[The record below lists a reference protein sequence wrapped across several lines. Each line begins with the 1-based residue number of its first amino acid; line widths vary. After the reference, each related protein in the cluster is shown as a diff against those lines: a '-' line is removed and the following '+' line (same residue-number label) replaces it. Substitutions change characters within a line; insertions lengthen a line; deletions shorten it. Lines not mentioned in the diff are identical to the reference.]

1 MARAFR
7 YGDFVR
13 EVTINQRFVSYENL
27 VPKVEFDAEG
37 REIPHVPPPL
47 KPRPIDV
54 YRLLTPYVGMRLG
67 DQLKAVVPLAA
78 YLVLF
83 QIVILRQDITDSGM
97 LTGGL
102 IAVIIGL
109 MLFMEGLKLGLMPF
123 AESIGNKL
131 PKKSSLKFVLF
142 IAFLLGIS
150 VTLAEPAIGALQAVG
165 AIVNVER
172 APYLYELLNNRTG
185 TLILCVGIG
194 VGLAA
199 VVGTLRFLYGWS
211 LKPLIY
217 MTLVPTLALTVLIM
231 GDPELSKVLA
241 LAWDSGAVTT
251 GPVTVP
257 LVLALGIGITAA
269 AGKGTTSLSGFGIV
283 TLASL
288 FPIIA
293 VMSLSLYVA
302 SVIEPETIIAAAKAA
317 TGDIGGPSWYDIT
330 PFAEIVAGFRAI
342 VPLVLFLMAIMTYVL
357 KDKISNA
364 GIVHYGLVLC
374 LLGMIVFNIGLSYG
388 LANLGGQSGGLVPAA
403 FTSVDGVDGSPLFEF
418 SVGVAVALFFAWA
431 LGFGATLAEPAL
443 NALGMT
449 VENLTNGAFKKRLL
463 MYAVSLGVG
472 FGIAI
477 GVLKI
482 IFVIPIAYLLIPGYL
497 IAVVLTFFSSEEFV
511 NVAWDSA
518 GVTTG
523 PVTVPLVLAM
533 GLGFGNAVNSVE
545 GFGILSMAS
554 ICPIISVLGTGI
566 WIQVYA
572 KIRKARKHR
581 EKTQGAIETG
591 EIIT

>member
-1 MARAFR
+1 MERKFR

-13 EVTINQRFVSYENL
+13 EVTINQKSLSYENL
-27 VPKVEFDAEG
+27 TPKPKYDEQG
-37 REIPHVPPPL
+37 NQIPYVPPPL
-47 KPRPIDV
+47 KPNAKDV
-54 YRLLTPYVGMRLG
+54 YRLLTPYVGIRLA

-83 QIVILRQDITDSGM
+83 QVIILRQHISDSWI
-97 LTGGL
+97 LTGGM

-131 PKKSSLKFVLF
+131 PKKSSLRFVLF
-142 IAFLLGIS
+142 ISFLLGIG

-165 AIVNVER
+165 SIVSVER
-172 APYLYELLNNRTG
+172 APYLYEILNNRSG
-185 TLILCVGIG
+185 TLVLCVGIG

-217 MTLVPTLALTVLIM
+217 MTLMPTLGLTIYIM
-231 GDPELSKVLA
+231 RDPELAKVLG

-257 LVLALGIGITAA
+257 LVLALGIGITSA

-288 FPIIA
+288 FPIIS
-293 VMSLSLYVA
+293 VMLLSLYVA
-302 SVIEPETIIAAAKAA
+302 STTDSASIIAAA
-317 TGDIGGPSWYDIT
+317 TSGPSLAMAKSWVELT
-330 PFAEIVAGFRAI
+330 PVQEIIAGLRAI

-357 KDKISNA
+357 KDKIANA
-364 GIVHYGLVLC
+364 GIVNYGLALC
-374 LLGMIVFNIGLSYG
+374 LGGMIIFNIGLSYG

-403 FTSVDGVDGSPLFEF
+403 FASVSGVDNSPLFEF
-418 SVGVAVALFFAWA
+418 STGVAVAIFFAWA

-449 VENLTNGAFKKRLL
+449 VENLTNGAFKKKLL
-463 MYAVSLGVG
+463 MYSVSLGVG

-477 GVLKI
+477 GVFKI
-482 IFVIPIAYLLIPGYL
+482 IFVIPIAYLL
-497 IAVVLTFFSSEEFV
+497 
-511 NVAWDSA
+511 
-518 GVTTG
+518 
-523 PVTVPLVLAM
+523 
-533 GLGFGNAVNSVE
+533 
-545 GFGILSMAS
+545 
-554 ICPIISVLGTGI
+554 
-566 WIQVYA
+566 
-572 KIRKARKHR
+572 
-581 EKTQGAIETG
+581 
-591 EIIT
+591 